1 MTDLELQILRGYRLT
16 TAEIIYHMPDFPK
29 ILQSYVWQ
37 NYDHAPDFPELKK
50 FLEFWEK
57 SLEGKMH
64 SVIIT
69 STEIIH
75 PSECHY
81 ADMSFN
87 IH

>member
-1 MTDLELQILRGYRLT
+1 MTDLELQILKGYRLT

-29 ILQSYVWQ
+29 ILQSYIWQ
-37 NYDHAPDFPELKK
+37 NYDLTPDFPELKK
-50 FLEFWEK
+50 FLDFWER

-75 PSECHY
+75 PSEYLY
-81 ADMSFN
+81 ADMSFK